1 MEKTKLR
8 GLSRSEVTASR
19 LEHGENVFQK
29 KRTKGF
35 FATFKENLADPII
48 KVLLIALALEVLVTL
63 GRCNWVE
70 VGGIVAAILIATGV
84 TTFSECASAKAF
96 EKLNRDAMTRTVR
109 VIRDGIVCEIPSSE
123 IVVGD
128 LVVLSASECVMAD
141 GVLIS
146 GALTVDQSALN
157 GESREVEKRAGA
169 FKDDFS
175 ISNSTVVLSGSIVVS
190 GEGILH
196 VRRVGDKTYFGT
208 VARGVQEDTRVSP
221 LKHRLSRL
229 AAVISKIGYFLAA
242 LVGLSYLF
250 SAFVVEANFHP
261 SAIRDLILNPTYL
274 LSSLVHALTLMIT
287 VVVVAVPEGL
297 PMMITVVLCANM
309 KKMYSD
315 GVLVKKPVGIETAG
329 SMNLLFTD
337 KTGTLTTGR
346 LSLDRI
352 VTADG
357 TVRSRRAL
365 SEYGALSRRIS
376 QLARY
381 NTDCTLEGGRILGGN
396 STDRAIFS
404 WFMRDGADTC
414 RTESKIPFSSERK
427 YASIAL
433 RDQGE
438 KITLIKGAPELILRR
453 ASYSLHSDGRLS
465 PFCKEEIE
473 QEFISA
479 ASAGERVLGMG
490 YEKEDGALVFL
501 GLAVLKDKLRSDV
514 KRTVRRLQEA
524 GITVVMMTGDSKETA
539 TAIATEC
546 GIYRYATAQIVLES
560 EELARMSDDA
570 LAAIIPRIRVLARA
584 MPEDKSRLVR
594 IAQREGLV
602 VGMTGDGIND
612 APSLRLADVGFSMGS
627 GTDIAKEA
635 GDVVILDNS
644 LSSIAN
650 TVLYGRTIFSSIR
663 KFITFQLVMN
673 LTACGVSLLGRFIG
687 IETPITVTQM
697 LWVNLI
703 MDTLGGLAFAGEA
716 PLASYMKE
724 KPKDRDEPILTR
736 QMISSIL
743 FLGGYTLLICLA
755 FLRAPIF
762 SSLYR
767 GECGGGVHLCAFYAL
782 FIFFGLSNALLA
794 RSSRLSMLSGLSQ
807 NRAFVIL
814 MGSVALIQ
822 LMMIYFGGAV
832 FRAVPL
838 LPSEL
843 IAVLLL
849 SLSVIPME
857 LVRRVISR
865 LL

>member
-8 GLSRSEVTASR
+8 GLSRDEVAASR

-29 KRTKGF
+29 KETKGF
-35 FATFKENLADPII
+35 FATFKENLGDPII

-84 TTFSECASAKAF
+84 TTLSECASAKAF
-96 EKLNRDAMTRTVR
+96 EKLNRDAMMRTVR
-109 VIRDGIVCEIPSSE
+109 VIRDGVECEIPSSE

-128 LVVLSASECVMAD
+128 LVVLCASETVMAD

-146 GALTVDQSALN
+146 GTLTVDQSALN

-175 ISNSTVVLSGSIVVS
+175 ISNSTVVLSGSIIAS

-229 AAVISKIGYFLAA
+229 AAMISKIGYFLAA

-250 SAFVVEANFHP
+250 QAFVVEANFHP
-261 SAIRDLILNPTYL
+261 SAMRDLVLNPAYL
-274 LSSLVHALTLMIT
+274 LASVVHALTLMIT

-309 KKMYSD
+309 KKMYRD

-357 TVRSRRAL
+357 TARSRRAL

-381 NTDCTLEGGRILGGN
+381 NTDCTFEGGHIFGGN

-404 WFMRDGADTC
+404 WFMRDGADAC

-438 KITLIKGAPELILRR
+438 RLTLIKGAPELILRR
-453 ASYSLHSDGRLS
+453 AAYSLHRDGRLS

-473 QEFISA
+473 EEFVSA

-490 YEKEDGALVFL
+490 YEREDGALVFL

-514 KRTVRRLQEA
+514 KRTVRRLQDA

-546 GIYRYATAQIVLES
+546 GIYRYGTAHLVLES

-570 LAAIIPRIRVLARA
+570 LAALIPRIRVLARA

-594 IAQREGLV
+594 LAQREGLV

-612 APSLRLADVGFSMGS
+612 APSLRLSDVGFSMGS

-663 KFITFQLVMN
+663 KFITFQLIMN
-673 LTACGVSLLGRFIG
+673 LAACGVSLLGRFIG

-743 FLGGYTLLICLA
+743 FLGGYTLLVCLA
-755 FLRAPIF
+755 FLRSSMF
-762 SSLYR
+762 SSFYR
-767 GECGGGVHLCAFYAL
+767 GEFGGEVHLCAFYAL

-794 RSSRLSMLSGLSQ
+794 RSTRLSMLSGLSH
-807 NRAFVIL
+807 NRAFVLL

-822 LMMIYFGGAV
+822 IIMIYFGGAV

-838 LPSEL
+838 LLSEL
-843 IAVLLL
+843 VAVLLL

-857 LVRRVISR
+857 LLRRIVSR